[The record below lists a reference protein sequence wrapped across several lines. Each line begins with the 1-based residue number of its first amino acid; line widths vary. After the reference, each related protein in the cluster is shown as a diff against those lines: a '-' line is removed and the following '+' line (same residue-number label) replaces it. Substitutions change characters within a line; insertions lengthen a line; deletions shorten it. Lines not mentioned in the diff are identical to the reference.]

1 MQAGE
6 TAGSNP
12 LTPFVGQWGMY
23 GLVSAIGTPS
33 VSRAYVYGEP
43 GLGKTRLAEE
53 VARQLKWRCKLLS
66 IPKLPAGEY
75 ADLLDELRRLGPEI
89 TLLIL
94 DDIDHAHI
102 ARPEETRRVLDER
115 PDLSIYMT
123 SSSKEIH
130 RSWYYALGSSP
141 NAYVYLREL
150 DFREARAMLAAIG
163 VMGKPVEV
171 ALGEFGG
178 NPGRLLA
185 WAGKASDGILDARNS
200 SLATILGPEGKPLR
214 PGEDGFRRIE
224 LSVMDV
230 SDRLIQVLAERP
242 ELMYELSSRKFEE
255 TVADLY
261 ERAGYKVDLTRPSK
275 DGGVDFYALQ
285 QTPFGSFLTVVDC
298 KRYRPDRP
306 VEVGLVKSLY
316 RTTVA
321 AEASAGVIA
330 TTSYFTSGAKS
341 FQTEREHRLGLQDFV
356 SLQEM
361 LEKAAREL
369 AELDPD
375 EYESD

>member
-1 MQAGE
+1 MVDP
-6 TAGSNP
+6 NP
-12 LTPFVGQWGMY
+12 LTPYVGQRGVH
-23 GLVSAIGTPS
+23 GLVSAVGRAATP
-33 VSRAYVYGEP
+33 RAYVYGEP
-43 GLGKTRLAEE
+43 GIGKTRLMEE
-53 VARQLKWRCKLLS
+53 VARQLKWRCRRLS
-66 IPKLPAGEY
+66 IPQLPPGEY
-75 ADLLDELRRLGPEI
+75 ADVLDELSRLGPEI

-94 DDIDHAHI
+94 DDIDHAQV
-102 ARPEETRRVLDER
+102 ARPEETRSVLDGR

-123 SSSKEIH
+123 SSSREIH
-130 RSWYYALGSSP
+130 RTWYHALGP
-141 NAYVYLREL
+141 PTGYVSMREL

-163 VMGKPVEV
+163 VMGKPVEA

-178 NPGRLLA
+178 NPGRLLE
-185 WAGKASDGILDARNS
+185 WAGRAGDGVLDARSS
-200 SLATILGPEGKPLR
+200 SLATVLGPDGKPLR
-214 PGEDGFRRIE
+214 PGEEGFRRVE
-224 LSVMDV
+224 LSVRDM
-230 SDRLIQVLAERP
+230 SDRLIRALAERP

-261 ERAGYKVDLTRPSK
+261 ERDGYEVELTRPSK

-285 QTPFGSFLTVVDC
+285 QTSFGSFLTVVDC

-316 RTTVA
+316 GTTVA

-330 TTSYFTSGAKS
+330 TTSYFTSGAKN
-341 FQTEREHRLGLQDFV
+341 FQEERKHRLGLQDFV

-369 AELDPD
+369 AERDPD
-375 EYESD
+375 EVESD